1 MSKFIKTICD
11 ILESGENVALA
22 TIISHM
28 GSTPRTSGSK
38 MLIKKDGSIVGTI
51 GGGIVE
57 AEVIKDAS
65 GLFANPKPRIN
76 TYNLSARE
84 DIESMDVICGGIL
97 NVLIELLDSS
107 SLPVFKNLLA
117 AMEKR
122 EKVILTGELG
132 EKIEKIQRSIIS
144 GNTVTGNLALND
156 EGIHA
161 ITNSADTRL
170 PVIVELKGRQ
180 FLVEPHFAEGDLY
193 IFGAGHVGQELAYF
207 ANRVDFSTIVLDDRE
222 EFCNHMRFPSA
233 DELIVLKSFETA
245 FQSLTITPDSYIV
258 IVTRGHSHDRTVLAQ
273 ALKTNAHYIGMI
285 GSKKKRDTVYAALLE
300 SGFTQKDI
308 DRVHCPIGLEIKA
321 ETPSEIAASIVSE
334 LIHVRAK

>member
-1 MSKFIKTICD
+1 MSKFIKSICD
-11 ILESGENVALA
+11 ILESGENIALA
-22 TIISHM
+22 TIISHL

-38 MLIKKDGSIVGTI
+38 MLIKQDGSIVGTI

-57 AEVIKDAS
+57 GEVIKDAS
-65 GLFANPKPRIN
+65 GLFSNPKPRIN
-76 TYNLSARE
+76 TYNLSARK

-117 AMEKR
+117 AMMKR
-122 EKVILTGELG
+122 EKVILAGELG
-132 EKIEKIQRSIIS
+132 EKIEKVQRSIIS
-144 GNTVTGNLALND
+144 GNAVAGNLTLNID
-156 EGIHA
+156 EMQA
-161 ITNSADTRL
+161 IKNSADTRL

-180 FLVEPHFAEGDLY
+180 FLVEPHFAAGDLY

-222 EFCNHMRFPSA
+222 EFCSRMRFPSA
-233 DELIVLKSFETA
+233 DELIVLKNFETA
-245 FQSLTITPDSYIV
+245 FQSLTITSDSYIV

-285 GSKKKRDTVYAALLE
+285 GSKKKRDTLYAALLE
-300 SGFTQKDI
+300 GGFTQKDI

-321 ETPSEIAASIVSE
+321 ETPAEIAASIVSE
-334 LIHVRAK
+334 LILIRAK